1 MKKKV
6 VSMVLCMA
14 MAVSLLAGCSGG
26 DAKETSAPE
35 TKSAE
40 TKAAE
45 TKAAEKKGEAETD
58 AASEAGGAEAADT
71 QQEAG
76 KSYNIGYCNQQLKE
90 DFFITVEAGLKKACE
105 DLGYEYNLANTDR
118 DSSKMKTG
126 IDSLVTMGADIIVD
140 FNCLPEQG
148 AASSEQLEAEGIP
161 MLSIDSD
168 YGDVAY
174 FFGVNNYD
182 AGVALGEGLSAY
194 VDSRFDGKLDYIVC
208 LYDSQAGDAVK
219 ARCDGAAETL
229 AKAYN
234 VSEDNIVWLDSMAD
248 DTKTKTMTQDW
259 LDSHPDAKKVAFVGQ
274 NDDRGYAITQAVEV
288 SERIENCIIG
298 SHNADPASVENLQ
311 KAKDDPDAN
320 PWVVTVS
327 YESFNYGKQIAAYAT
342 DILNGKCADEKERYA
357 KTTVVTTDNVDDYVA
372 ERDAAQ
378 SEFTK

>member
-1 MKKKV
+1 MKRKV
-6 VSMVLCMA
+6 INMLLCAA
-14 MAVSLLAGCSGG
+14 MAVSLLAGCGSGQN
-26 DAKETSAPE
+26 
-35 TKSAE
+35 
-40 TKAAE
+40 
-45 TKAAEKKGEAETD
+45 
-58 AASEAGGAEAADT
+58 AADT
-71 QQEAG
+71 DTVPADSAESESTGNESGSEAAGNEQAGKEAG
-76 KSYNIGYCNQQLKE
+76 DNYNIGYCNQQLKE

-148 AASSEQLEAEGIP
+148 AASSEQLQAEGIP

-182 AGVALGEGLSAY
+182 AGTALGEGLSKF
-194 VDSRFDGKLDYIVC
+194 VDSRFGGELEYIVC

-219 ARCDGAAETL
+219 ARCDGAVDVLAE
-229 AKAYN
+229 AYG
-234 VSEDNIVWLDSMAD
+234 VGEDNIVWLDSMAD

-259 LDSHPDAKKVAFVGQ
+259 LDSHPDASKIAFIGQ
-274 NDDRGYAITQAVEV
+274 NDDRGYAINQAVEV
-288 SERIENCIIG
+288 TERTQNSIIG

-311 KAKDDPDAN
+311 KAAADPDAN
-320 PWVVTVS
+320 AWVVTVS

-342 DILNGKCADEKERYA
+342 DILEGKCADEKARYA
-357 KTTVVTTDNVDDYVA
+357 KTTVVTTDNVEDYVTQ
-372 ERDAAQ
+372 RDAAQ
-378 SEFTK
+378 EAFSN